1 VARLRRMLLGAV
13 ITVAVAFLGIQAIP
27 YGRDHTNP
35 PVRMEPRWDS
45 AETRALAVRACF
57 DCHTNET
64 KWPWYTSVAPISWLA
79 QRDVVEGRRVLN
91 LSEWDRPQ
99 REAHE
104 SAKSVRQGEMPPWF
118 YVLPR
123 TEARLSAAER
133 DALIRG
139 FEATFGREKPEH
151 QRGAREH

>member
-35 PVRMEPRWDS
+35 PVRTEPRWDS
-45 AETRALAVRACF
+45 AETRALTVRA
-57 DCHTNET
+57 CHTNET

-91 LSEWDRPQ
+91 FSEWDRPQ

-104 SAKSVRQGEMPPWF
+104 SSKSVRQGEMPPWF

-123 TEARLSAAER
+123 TEAGLSAAER
-133 DALIRG
+133 DALIRALRQRSEG
-139 FEATFGREKPEH
+139 SSPSTSEAQGTET
-151 QRGAREH
+151 